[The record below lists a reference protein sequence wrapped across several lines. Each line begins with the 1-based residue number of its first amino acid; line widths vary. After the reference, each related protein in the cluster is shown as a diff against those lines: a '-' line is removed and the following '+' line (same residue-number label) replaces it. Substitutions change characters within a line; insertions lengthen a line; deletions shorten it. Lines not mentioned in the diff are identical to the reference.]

1 MQIDAM
7 YVRTSNRARGINKD
21 SAKDS
26 ALQVPPPPPPPP
38 LPAPSVFCP
47 ALPVMTASIC

>member
-38 LPAPSVFCP
+38 SRPLPSSAPLS
-47 ALPVMTASIC
+47 L